1 MTKEY
6 PILFNDEAVRAILAG
21 RKTQTRRPV
30 KPQPMGYDP
39 ALNDEG
45 LWEWCDDRDRES
57 KRHIRR
63 CPYGQPGDCL
73 WVRETVRAEEL
84 ESGLDGV
91 RYYADDAF
99 IPIEN
104 SIDASDRWCDLYYY
118 DYKRRGRGGWV
129 PSIHMPRWACRLCL
143 DVTGVR
149 VERLKEITEED
160 ARAEGMQHPGVRYWE
175 HSPAGQTTPLR
186 AAFAAEWNATYADKG
201 LGWDAD
207 PWVWV
212 VEFRRSED

>member
-1 MTKEY
+1 MKEY
-6 PILFNDEAVRAILAG
+6 PILFNDEAVRAILKG
-21 RKTQTRRPV
+21 KKTQTRRPV

-39 ALNDEG
+39 ALNDDG
-45 LWEWCDDRDRES
+45 LWEWCDDREPRPE
-57 KRHIRR
+57 HIRR
-63 CPYGQPGDCL
+63 CPYGQLGDRL

-118 DYKRRGRGGWV
+118 DYERRGCGGWV
-129 PSIHMPRWACRLCL
+129 PSIHMPRWACRQLL
-143 DVTGVR
+143 DVTGIR
-149 VERLKEITEED
+149 VERLQEIHSRDVHKEGIICAHCQGLRDQSNCTC
-160 ARAEGMQHPGVRYWE
+160 VKRYA
-175 HSPAGQTTPLR
+175 AG
-186 AAFAAEWNATYADKG
+186 WNAIYADKG
-201 LGWDAD
+201 LGWDAN

-212 VEFRRSED
+212 IQFRREDQ